1 MPNIL
6 IETRA
11 GWIISAEEVISAVHG
26 AVATTL
32 GLPGWDRT
40 VRLVEHAPS
49 HFPPPPGR
57 GERFT
62 LVEISMFSGRSLE
75 AKRALYR
82 QVVKGLEAVGVPSDD
97 VTNTLNEI
105 SRENWGIRG
114 GQMASE
120 VELGFKV
127 DV

>member
-11 GWIISAEEVISAVHG
+11 GWITSPDEIISAVHS
-26 AVATTL
+26 AVATAL
-32 GLPGWDRT
+32 GLLEWDKT
-40 VRLVEHAPS
+40 IRLVEHAPS

-57 GERFT
+57 SERFT
-62 LVEISMFSGRSLE
+62 LVNISMFSGRSSD

-82 QVVKGLEAVGVPSDD
+82 CVVDQLEAVGVPPSD
-97 VTNTLNEI
+97 VTITLNEI
-105 SRENWGIRG
+105 GRENWGVRG

-120 VELGFKV
+120 VDIGFKV

>member
-11 GWIISAEEVISAVHG
+11 GWITSPDEIISAVHG
-26 AVATTL
+26 AVATVL
-32 GLPGWDRT
+32 GLPEWDRI

-62 LVEISMFSGRSLE
+62 LVEISLFSGRSLD
-75 AKRALYR
+75 AKRTLYR
-82 QVVKGLEAVGVPSDD
+82 QVVDRLEAAGVPRDD
-97 VTNTLNEI
+97 VTIRLNEI
-105 SRENWGIRG
+105 SRENWGVRG
-114 GQMASE
+114 GQMASD
-120 VELGFKV
+120 VDLGFKIEV
-127 DV
+127 